1 MTEAL
6 ISEII
11 QTDSLPVFLGCA
23 FVCDR
28 MHSAGIFCLI
38 QGTMGLLKAAETSVT
53 RVKFLKGYLPRC
65 ILSLTVS
72 DREKI
77 HGAGGWKMSNKKKKK
92 EDAVMRR
99 MPFHVPILFCGILIT
114 VVLAGIYLCRTEYI
128 MRQNAKH
135 LAKLYAERFETVAG
149 DAADRT
155 DVMKAAVQSSKGKM
169 TEGEFH
175 QLMLLTGM
183 GRGIIAEILVRES
196 GEIYQ
201 YPENMLPQLLRRDSV
216 KAEMEEL
223 KNQAAQ
229 KKEAIL
235 GTPLD
240 INDSTA
246 VCILVSPVFTLEKQ
260 EEKPWGFACV
270 AMDIDKISEAAGWE
284 DLKKKGYS
292 YELTPERGSSA
303 VSEGEVN
310 QKQAVQQSVRVPGGQ
325 WSLSVSLDKGWTDWT
340 GCMIIVLLGTAA
352 SAALS
357 YIYHVSQERK
367 HILNTMELE
376 QEIFRI
382 SMEESGLT
390 IFLYNQ
396 EDRRLVFQNSSQN
409 GSRRGKVLE
418 HIPESMAEKIRD
430 LNMRKEFLDMFKAME
445 ERKRSAFC
453 VMKKQTEKGMVW
465 ERVTLV
471 NPYPDKYGNRKM
483 IGIIQ
488 DITAEKKIELDDEI
502 LRISADYSGLSVFIY
517 NKETQ
522 ELTFK
527 NKGGWNIEF
536 PANMR
541 PDLKNTAE
549 RFISPESREE
559 FLHAFEEISATGR
572 KTVCMAAVSSGG
584 EERWKKITLLNPF
597 SVQGG
602 ARQIVG
608 VMEDVTEE
616 RKKEHQLLKEKAYME
631 AMIGQSVFHLETNVT
646 RNRLLSY
653 NRIPVPEGENI
664 QYEEFIREHVAQ
676 IVYQEDAR
684 EVSDILSCSRL
695 KEEFYSKGK
704 NQFTLEY
711 RRRTSHGYSWC
722 VANVYLT
729 EIPESHELNAVVVS
743 HNNEEK
749 KKKELELL
757 YKAERDQLTGLYNRA
772 ACERYINASLSI
784 GARDMKSAFLLI
796 DLDNFK
802 EINDTMGHV
811 QGDLV
816 LKEVAGILKCSFRKT
831 DIVGRLG
838 GDEFIVL
845 MRDIKS
851 KENVCSSA
859 EKLLGLLK
867 RTYKKEGQE
876 VSISGSI
883 GIAMVP
889 ECGRKF
895 KELYDCAD
903 RALYTVKYA
912 EKNDYCFAER
922 KECQQTEDRK

>member
-1 MTEAL
+1 M
-6 ISEII
+6 SE
-11 QTDSLPVFLGCA
+11 
-23 FVCDR
+23 
-28 MHSAGIFCLI
+28 
-38 QGTMGLLKAAETSVT
+38 TM
-53 RVKFLKGYLPRC
+53 
-65 ILSLTVS
+65 
-72 DREKI
+72 
-77 HGAGGWKMSNKKKKK
+77 KKK
-92 EDAVMRR
+92 EGAVIRT
-99 MPFHVPILFCGILIT
+99 MPFHAPILLCGIFIT
-114 VVLAGIYLCRTEYI
+114 VILSGIYLYRTEYI
-128 MRQNAKH
+128 LKENAKH
-135 LAKLYAERFETVAG
+135 LAKLYAERFETVTE

-155 DVMKAAVQSSKGKM
+155 NVMKAAVQSSKGKM
-169 TEGEFH
+169 TEEEFN
-175 QLMLLTGM
+175 QIMSLAGT
-183 GRGIIAEILVRES
+183 GRGIISEILVTGS

-201 YPENMLPQLLRRDSV
+201 YPKNVLPQSALQNGVRAEVEKLRSL
-216 KAEMEEL
+216 AEER
-223 KNQAAQ
+223 
-229 KKEAIL
+229 KENVL
-235 GTPLD
+235 GTPLETEKL
-240 INDSTA
+240 SA
-246 VCILVSPVFTLEKQ
+246 VSILVSPIFTVQGQKEKLC
-260 EEKPWGFACV
+260 GFACAV
-270 AMDIDKISEAAGWE
+270 LDVDKISKEAGWE
-284 DLKKKGYS
+284 DLKNKGYS
-292 YELTPERGSSA
+292 YKLVTESGSSA
-303 VSEGEVN
+303 ISMGNVDES
-310 QKQAVQQSVRVPGGQ
+310 QAVQQPVSVPGGQ
-325 WSLSVSLDKGWTDWT
+325 WNLSVTLDKGWTDWE
-340 GCMIIVLLGTAA
+340 GCVIIVMLGLAA

-367 HILNTMELE
+367 RILDALELE
-376 QEIFRI
+376 DEIFRI

-390 IFLYNQ
+390 VFIYNQ

-409 GSRRGKVLE
+409 GSRRGRVLE
-418 HIPESMAEKIRD
+418 HIPERMAEKIQD
-430 LNMRKEFLDMFKAME
+430 SGMRKGFLGMFKALE
-445 ERKRSAFC
+445 NGKRSASC
-453 VMKKQTEKGMVW
+453 VMKKQTEKGTIW

-471 NPYPDKYGNRKM
+471 NPFPDKYGNRKI

-488 DITAEKKIELDDEI
+488 DITAERKIELDDEI

-527 NKGGWNIEF
+527 NRGGWDIEF
-536 PANMR
+536 PANMKMSLE
-541 PDLKNTAE
+541 DAAE
-549 RFISPESREE
+549 RFISPESKGK
-559 FLHAFEEISATGR
+559 FLSAFEEIIETRRETICRA
-572 KTVCMAAVSSGG
+572 AAVFDG
-584 EERWKKITLLNPF
+584 EKRWKKITLLNPF
-597 SVQGG
+597 SLQSS

-608 VMEDVTEE
+608 IIEDVTEE

-653 NRIPVPEGENI
+653 NRIPVPEGEHI
-664 QYEEFIREHVAQ
+664 QYEEFIQEHVAQ

-684 EVSDILSCSRL
+684 EVSDILSCDRL

-704 NQFTLEY
+704 NQFSLEY
-711 RRRTSHGYSWC
+711 RRRTDHGYSWC

-729 EIPESHELNAVVVS
+729 ELPESHELNAVVVS

-772 ACERYINASLSI
+772 ASERNINASLSI

-816 LKEVAGILKCSFRKT
+816 LREVAEILRSSFRKT

-851 KENVCSSA
+851 QENVRSSA
-859 EKLLGLLK
+859 EKLLGLLR
-867 RTYKKEGQE
+867 RTYKREGRE

-895 KELYDCAD
+895 KHLYDCAD
-903 RALYTVKYA
+903 QALYSVKYA
-912 EKNDYCFAER
+912 GKGGYCFAEKADSR
-922 KECQQTEDRK
+922 QKAEQE